1 MKRMILSVL
10 MTYCLCAA
18 VCAPGIYPEE
28 SCPENSAITEMIS
41 SSATVKAMEPFDF
54 SKIKSSGA
62 LLMKNGTKLGVY
74 LSNGDFTIKQMS
86 NSFIVPVKEKGVF
99 IVAINFTN
107 ARKEIAAGT
116 YSAAAGYG
124 KPFWVTAEIK
134 VAREEKGAIVSLG
147 VREGTATIIKITE
160 SSICGTFDLKLKK
173 KDAITNAISGQ
184 FNVPLEKS
192 KW

>member
-1 MKRMILSVL
+1 MKRTILSIFL
-10 MTYCLCAA
+10 AYCLCGA
-18 VCAPGIYPEE
+18 VCTPGIYPEE
-28 SCPENSAITEMIS
+28 SCPESSTITEMVS

-107 ARKEIAAGT
+107 AKEPITPGT

-147 VREGTATIIKITE
+147 VREGTACIIKITD

-173 KDAITNAISGQ
+173 KDAISSAISGE

-192 KW
+192 R

>member
-1 MKRMILSVL
+1 MKRTILSVL
-10 MTYCLCAA
+10 MTYCLCGA
-18 VCAPGIYPEE
+18 VCVPVIYTEE

-41 SSATVKAMEPFDF
+41 SSSTVKAMEPFDF
-54 SKIKSSGA
+54 AMIKSGGA
-62 LLMKNGTKLGVY
+62 LLKENGTKLGVY

-86 NSFIVPVKEKGVF
+86 SSFLVPVKEKGIF
-99 IVAINFTN
+99 ITAINFTN
-107 ARKEIAAGT
+107 ARKAIETGT

-160 SSICGTFDLKLKK
+160 TSICGTFDLKLKK

-192 KW
+192 RW

>member
-1 MKRMILSVL
+1 MKRTILSVL
-10 MTYCLCAA
+10 MTYCLCGV
-18 VCAPGIYPEE
+18 VCAPVIYTEE
-28 SCPENSAITEMIS
+28 SCPENSAVTEMIS

-54 SKIKSSGA
+54 SKIQSSGA

-86 NSFIVPVKEKGVF
+86 NSFIVPVKEKGIF

-107 ARKEIAAGT
+107 AKKPIEAGA
-116 YSAAAGYG
+116 YSASAGYG

-147 VREGTATIIKITE
+147 VREGTATIIKMTD

-192 KW
+192 RW